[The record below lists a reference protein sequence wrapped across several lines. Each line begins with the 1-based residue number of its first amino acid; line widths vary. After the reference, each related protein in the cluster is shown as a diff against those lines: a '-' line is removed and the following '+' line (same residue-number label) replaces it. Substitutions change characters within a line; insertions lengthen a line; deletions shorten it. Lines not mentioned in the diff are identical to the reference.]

1 MERAFALANHW
12 HMNLVRKNTKIP
24 YISHLMAVSAL
35 VLEYGGTPTQAS
47 AALLHDVIEDTDCT
61 IDEVIELVGDEVAQ
75 IVLECTHIEF
85 AEITDKEAKTVAK
98 KTFYLERLLSPIAW
112 PQRTWW
118 RCATKCTTLNA
129 PCATGMRSSMIS
141 QRCSSDSMQG
151 GIYNCGGIPRS
162 QMHLTNWTCQLICE
176 IAFALRSPPF
186 LEVLNES
193 FTATSIS
200 S

>member
-35 VLEYGGTPTQAS
+35 VLEYGGTLTQAS

-75 IVLECTHIEF
+75 IVLACTHVEF

-98 KTFYLERLLSPIAW
+98 KKFYLERLLSPDRLAAANLVALCDKVHNIECTVRDWHASGHDQSKMFVGFNAGW
-112 PQRTWW
+112 DIQLWWYNSLADAFDTLDVPADLQTRFRT
-118 RCATKCTTLNA
+118 AVTTVF
-129 PCATGMRSSMIS
+129 
-141 QRCSSDSMQG
+141 G
-151 GIYNCGGIPRS
+151 GT
-162 QMHLTNWTCQLICE
+162 Q
-176 IAFALRSPPF
+176 
-186 LEVLNES
+186 
-193 FTATSIS
+193 
-200 S
+200 